1 MKKFFAMFS
10 LSAIIIGHGLINPSH
25 TFPAAKIY
33 ARTAAIVDV
42 QRQTGGKHFEILKES
57 FDGKIFTIEAE
68 VK

>member
-10 LSAIIIGHGLINPSH
+10 LSAIIVGHGLIDSSYS
-25 TFPAAKIY
+25 FPAAKLY

-57 FDGKIFTIEAE
+57 FDGEVFTIEAE